1 MYDRQTYPDP
11 QSPDRVLLILDLT
24 ASMCRRILMGVARYA
39 RVHTRWSL
47 APESMDSAY
56 TNLAKQAGNYI
67 GMIGMLRVS
76 DAPDLEVVRA
86 SGLPAVNVSNN
97 APPGDFPAVL
107 NDDAEVGRMAAAHL
121 LERGFQHFAFASVGN
136 FQFNVE
142 RLAGYREMLAGS
154 RREVISVH
162 SGSDRRGIARW
173 LRDLPKPLAVFCAS
187 DLTSRHVSEA
197 CRLANLQVPHDVA
210 ILGVN
215 NDELIC
221 DTCDVPLSSVQP
233 NFEEVGYRAAELLHR
248 QLRGLPLPEGPVR
261 IRPVGLEVRRSTEV
275 TASHDV
281 LVAKALAIIRHYASS
296 GMSVKELATHLPLSR
311 RSLERRFKKVL
322 GRTLHDE
329 IRARRL
335 ERARTLLL
343 ESDRPVIEV
352 AQAVGYADRRRFARD
367 FQTAFGDTPSA
378 YRKTGRVRT

>member
-1 MYDRQTYPDP
+1 MYDRQTYPDL

-24 ASMCRRILMGVARYA
+24 TSMCRRILMGVARYA
-39 RVHTRWSL
+39 RLHTHWSL
-47 APESMDSAY
+47 APDSMELAY
-56 TNLAKQAGNYI
+56 ASLEARAGNHI
-67 GMIGMLRVS
+67 GMIAMLRRNDES
-76 DAPDLEVVRA
+76 HLRVVRA
-86 SGLPAVNVSNN
+86 CGLPAVNVSNN
-97 APPGDFPAVL
+97 EPPGDFPSVL
-107 NDDAEVGRMAAAHL
+107 NDDVEVGRMAAAHL
-121 LERGFQHFAFASVGN
+121 LERGFQNFAFASVADC
-136 FQFNVE
+136 QFNSE
-142 RLAGYREMLAGS
+142 RLEGYREALAAS
-154 RREVISVH
+154 HRAVMAVH

-187 DLTSRHVSEA
+187 DLTSRHVLEA
-197 CRLANLQVPHDVA
+197 CRLAKLQVPHDVA

-248 QLRGLPLPEGPVR
+248 QLQGLPLPEGPVR

-275 TASHDV
+275 TASHDAV
-281 LVAKALAIIRHYASS
+281 VAKALAIIRHGASS

-343 ESDRPVIEV
+343 ESGRPVIEV

-367 FQTAFGDTPSA
+367 FQAAFGDTPSV